1 MGRRLR
7 RRPVARNGQMRGRA
21 GSRTGPAAERN
32 GRSSPPTSSSPMLG
46 LSTQRRVHHRSAK
59 RGKSA
64 RPFRVRRSRGLPRE
78 FLVTGTDTTSSVASS
93 DTTAPFRSPPSQG
106 SVLTPRAPTLHRHV
120 SHDPCRAA
128 SAAFASPVRT
138 AKNSADCPMNSPSAV
153 SALAV
158 AIAAPFVW
166 VGRMIETIGN
176 LRSRKIVGSGMIRL
190 VCNSSPS
197 ALRSGKTRSFVGLV
211 RGGAC
216 RLCLARSGS
225 ASSRSR
231 RC

>member
-7 RRPVARNGQMRGRA
+7 RRPVARNGQMRERA
-21 GSRTGPAAERN
+21 DSRTGPAAERN

-106 SVLTPRAPTLHRHV
+106 SVLTPRRDRRHPLGREQPGPLDGALSHSRAPRERDDVQLHR
-120 SHDPCRAA
+120 
-128 SAAFASPVRT
+128 
-138 AKNSADCPMNSPSAV
+138 
-153 SALAV
+153 
-158 AIAAPFVW
+158 
-166 VGRMIETIGN
+166 
-176 LRSRKIVGSGMIRL
+176 
-190 VCNSSPS
+190 
-197 ALRSGKTRSFVGLV
+197 RSGG
-211 RGGAC
+211 
-216 RLCLARSGS
+216 
-225 ASSRSR
+225 RSR
-231 RC
+231 RGIEVNVSTVAVAHSARAGRRAPVVWAWSSESRRRPQAAAEG